1 MLTSLLP
8 GFRSIRSA
16 FITGALLLASL
27 YVLVRGDATSTP
39 HLRGSARTILDLTP
53 HMSLILVVLACLLAG
68 SLYTTAL
75 EGAVDWIHRRLVL
88 SDPRDQKSWISRR
101 FVGAMVPFSAAARSR
116 LSIEAT
122 RFFREFA
129 PHQALNGDS
138 AKAATQ
144 NFVNAVF
151 ADALWMDG
159 KLCGSPLRVLYS
171 EYRSE
176 GELRLGTAL
185 LLPLSA
191 YATCYAMGLNRGWLY
206 LMFGVSL
213 VIAAK
218 LASYGMYY
226 YRRAHSL
233 LAHHLAD
240 GTLLA
245 PCMETLK
252 RNRDNLPSELSYAVL
267 K

>member
-1 MLTSLLP
+1 
-8 GFRSIRSA
+8 
-16 FITGALLLASL
+16 
-27 YVLVRGDATSTP
+27 
-39 HLRGSARTILDLTP
+39 
-53 HMSLILVVLACLLAG
+53 MSLILVLLACLLAG
-68 SLYTTAL
+68 SLYATAL
-75 EGAVDWIHRRLVL
+75 EGAVDWVHRRLVL
-88 SDPRDQKSWISRR
+88 SDPRDQKNWILRR
-101 FVGAMVPFSAAARSR
+101 FTGAMVPFSAAARSR

-129 PHQALNGDS
+129 PHQALNAVS
-138 AKAATQ
+138 AETAI
-144 NFVNAVF
+144 NSFVNTVF
-151 ADALWMDG
+151 ADVLWMDG
-159 KLCGSPLRVLYS
+159 KLCGSPLRMLYS

-185 LLPLSA
+185 LLPLGA
-191 YATCYAMGLNRGWLY
+191 YATCYAMGLDRGWLY
-206 LMFGVSL
+206 LMVGVSL

-233 LAHHLAD
+233 LAHHIAD

-252 RNRDNLPSELSYAVL
+252 RNRNNIA
-267 K
+267 